1 MLYLTQFCVQHLEH
15 CFSFL
20 FLTLHTVLQIK
31 IYLKQS
37 FLLTI
42 QEAIQRG
49 LHVAYTVSLLYM
61 YMYIRQAEHTFVSP
75 SIAIDTRMTRH
86 FNKGYF
92 DVGGDVM

>member
-1 MLYLTQFCVQHLEH
+1 M
-15 CFSFL
+15 
-20 FLTLHTVLQIK
+20 HTVSQIK

-42 QEAIQRG
+42 EEAIQRG
-49 LHVAYTVSLLYM
+49 LHVAYTASLLYTC
-61 YMYIRQAEHTFVSP
+61 MYIKQAEHTFVSP
-75 SIAIDTRMTRH
+75 SIAIDTRRTRH